1 MQKRMI
7 ILVLFLGILFF
18 FTNEVSN
25 FFITLEQE
33 KETIYNKNQ
42 EIYQTMVGSEYDAL
56 SSIAILLSR
65 DQKVKEAYRKNNPNI
80 IQESFKEFWEKVKK
94 ESLLSEIQFFANDS
108 STFINFTKTKEQ
120 ENTTR
125 CDISWSISNVQNSF
139 HTLFCSNYA
148 GLRATYPILSDS
160 DEVIGGLSVGKEI
173 GSFPQKMKKITSLDT
188 FLVYSKDAARALT
201 NSSFKAFV
209 ENKKIVGE
217 YILAEHTLSLDPKKM
232 QSIDF
237 SKKIQTIRIEEK
249 QYFLNILQIKD
260 FQNKNIAYLCTL
272 NGMDKLYSSF
282 YKNMLKNLFLIM
294 AVSILLYVI
303 LKGKITHMK
312 EEISIIKNIA
322 DNLKRKEFQVLDDVD
337 TKKLQN
343 SSDELKSLLYDIIQ
357 MGNSIK
363 SLTYNLEEK
372 VRVSVEKVIQSQKI
386 MLYQSKLAS
395 MGEMIDAIAHQ
406 WKQPISILK
415 MKIDM
420 LKYDM
425 EDNQIDKEYIKVYKR
440 TSQEQLNHMVNTLDE
455 FRGFLRPDKEVES
468 LEIKKEIDSVLHLL
482 KDDIISHCIEVEVIC
497 TDALKIDAIKN
508 EFKHVLINLINN
520 AKDAFV
526 EKEIKNKRITIQVEQ
541 DEEEIIIQI
550 NDNAGGI
557 PKGVIENIFDA
568 NFTTKG
574 KEGTGIGLYLSKL
587 IIEKFGGKISV
598 KNILDGASFEMV
610 FKSSTR

>member
-33 KETIYNKNQ
+33 KETIYSKNQ

-56 SSIAILLSR
+56 SSIALLLSR

-80 IQESFKEFWEKVKK
+80 IQENFEEFWEKVKK
-94 ESLLSEIQFFANDS
+94 ESLLSEIHFFANDS
-108 STFINFTKTKEQ
+108 STFINFTKTEDHG
-120 ENTTR
+120 TATR

-160 DEVIGGLSVGKEI
+160 DEVLGGLSVGKEI
-173 GSFPQKMKKITSLDT
+173 GSFPDKMKRITSLDS

-209 ENKKIVGE
+209 ENKKIVGK
-217 YILAEHTLSLDPKKM
+217 YILAEHTISLDPK
-232 QSIDF
+232 QIQRIDF
-237 SKKIQTIRIEEK
+237 SKQIQTITIGEK
-249 QYFLNILQIKD
+249 KYFLNILQIKD

-272 NGMDKLYSSF
+272 NGMEKLYSSF

-322 DNLKRKEFQVLDDVD
+322 DNLKRKEFQVLGQVD
-337 TKKLQN
+337 TKELQN

-363 SLTYNLEEK
+363 SLTCNLEEK
-372 VRVSVEKVIQSQKI
+372 VRVSVEKVTQSHKI
-386 MLYQSKLAS
+386 MLHQSKLAS
-395 MGEMIDAIAHQ
+395 MGEMVDAIAHQ

-420 LKYDM
+420 LEYDI

-455 FRGFLRPDKEVES
+455 FRGFLRPDKEIETFD
-468 LEIKKEIDSVLHLL
+468 IKEAIDSVLHLL
-482 KDDIISHCIEVEVIC
+482 KDDIVSHTIHVEVSC
-497 TDALKIDAIKN
+497 QSGLLIDAIKN

-526 EKEIKNKRITIQVEQ
+526 ENQIKNRTITIDVKQHEDEITIQVL
-541 DEEEIIIQI
+541 
-550 NDNAGGI
+550 DNAGGI
-557 PKGVIENIFDA
+557 PQKVIENIFDA

-574 KEGTGIGLYLSKL
+574 KKGTGIGLYLSKL
-587 IIEKFGGKISV
+587 IIEKFAGKISV
-598 KNILDGASFEMV
+598 ENILDGASFKLLLKPSM
-610 FKSSTR
+610 K